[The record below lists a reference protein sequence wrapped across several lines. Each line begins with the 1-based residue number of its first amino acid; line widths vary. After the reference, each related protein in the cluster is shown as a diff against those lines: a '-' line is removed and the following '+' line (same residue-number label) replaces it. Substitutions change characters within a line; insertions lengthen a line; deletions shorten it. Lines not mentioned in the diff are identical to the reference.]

1 MKKEMAEEKW
11 LKLRREMARKEKEW
25 LAIRKREAKAIK
37 ANNAEVM
44 WTYAETFDP
53 YGIGPYPLP
62 RTLHQVGR
70 EYFARRPGS
79 DVWVWFGDLPD
90 ITAKALRKMHGAK
103 LSFPNGLDLSDLPKK
118 ASRGKKE
125 ARYEI

>member
-1 MKKEMAEEKW
+1 MKKEIA
-11 LKLRREMARKEKEW
+11 EKEW
-25 LAIRKREAKAIK
+25 VKLRKKVELRAREWLAQRAQEAKNINADT
-37 ANNAEVM
+37 AEVT

-79 DVWVWFGDLPD
+79 DIWVWFGDLPD
-90 ITAKALRKMHGAK
+90 ATAKALWKMHGAK
-103 LSFPNGLDLSDLPKK
+103 LSFPNGLDLSDLPKRL
-118 ASRGKKE
+118 SRGKNE